1 MVLTWIALGLATAA
15 AVAVIITYWNEI
27 VDWAKDVLDK
37 IFQRG
42 RLFLRWVNGDLIPT
56 IKGIFNGKG
65 KNQPGPIKPATR
77 EDLWKLYEE
86 GVITYNELQILLE
99 GGEISTAA

>member
-1 MVLTWIALGLATAA
+1 MILTWIALGLAATA
-15 AVAVIITYWNEI
+15 AVALIVTYWNEI
-27 VDWAKDVLDK
+27 VDWAKDVLDN

-42 RLFLRWVNGDLIPT
+42 RLFLRWVDDTLIPT

-65 KNQPGPIKPATR
+65 GNKPGPTKPATR

-86 GVITYNELQILLE
+86 GVITYDELQILLD